1 MLRPLYSHCALLAA
15 LFTLPAS
22 VSSTPTFP
30 ASTPSGIG
38 CVDPQG
44 LVDCYSS
51 NVDQAT
57 SCVGV
62 AQNSCSADEQ
72 NTCEVGCANGQLA
85 ANVGCWLQHCW
96 NQVYSCDFQ
105 ATAITYIDTADLIAS
120 SVTIPF
126 YPPPADAPG
135 GCSCNLGQVYGY
147 ISESVVAPDPCGNA
161 YLDTAPESVSD
172 CECCKLSAPISNI
185 INTCP
190 NSDLTFLGVPNLIQK
205 YAAVAQQDTTDS
217 CQSVLG
223 SDSSLCSS
231 QFNISVDGGGA
242 FFDPAALPA
251 GVPGSEPLSTLAGSV
266 TALPGPQTITLELFP
281 GYSSV
286 IALASFDAKKVAQTA
301 APTANG
307 GGASRGNGGSSPGF
321 KKNSERKT
329 MSVLWMA
336 WVVMLA
342 ILGSQ
347 MLT

>member
-1 MLRPLYSHCALLAA
+1 MLRPLYSHCALSAA
-15 LFTLPAS
+15 LFTLPAF
-22 VSSTPTFP
+22 VWSTPTFP
-30 ASTPSGIG
+30 AGTPSGIG

-44 LVDCYSS
+44 LVDCYSN

-57 SCVGV
+57 SCLDT
-62 AQNSCSADEQ
+62 ANNSCSADLR
-72 NTCEVGCANGQLA
+72 NTCALGCANGQLA

-105 ATAITYIDTADLIAS
+105 ATVITYIDKADRIAS

-147 ISESVVAPDPCGNA
+147 ISESAVATDPCNA
-161 YLDTAPESVSD
+161 YINSAPESVPV

-190 NSDLTFLGVPNLIQK
+190 NSDLSILGVPVLIQK
-205 YAAVAQQDTTDS
+205 YATEAQQDTSDS
-217 CQSVLG
+217 CQSALG
-223 SDSSLCSS
+223 SNACTS
-231 QFNISVDGGGA
+231 QFGISVDGGGA
-242 FFDPAALPA
+242 FFNPAALPA

-286 IALASFDAKKVAQTA
+286 IALAPFDAKKVAQTA
-301 APTANG
+301 PPAAAPTGNG
-307 GGASRGNGGSSPGF
+307 GTPSTGNGGSGL
-321 KKNSERKT
+321 R
-329 MSVLWMA
+329 MA
-336 WVVMLA
+336 CVVILA
-342 ILGSQ
+342 ILGSYIF
-347 MLT
+347 TVV

>member
-1 MLRPLYSHCALLAA
+1 
-15 LFTLPAS
+15 
-22 VSSTPTFP
+22 
-30 ASTPSGIG
+30 PSGIG

-57 SCVGV
+57 SC
-62 AQNSCSADEQ
+62 AATAKNSCSPDEQ
-72 NTCEVGCANGQLA
+72 NTCAVGCANFQLA

-105 ATAITYIDTADLIAS
+105 ATVITYIDTADQIAS

-126 YPPPADAPG
+126 YPPPANAPG
-135 GCSCNLGQVYGY
+135 SCSCNLGQVYGY
-147 ISESVVAPDPCGNA
+147 ISESAVAPDPCNA
-161 YLDTAPESVSD
+161 YVNTAPDSVAD

-190 NSDLTFLGVPNLIQK
+190 KSDLTFLGVPVLIQK
-205 YAAVAQQDTTDS
+205 YAAEAQQDTSDS

-223 SDSSLCSS
+223 SNTNICSS
-231 QFNISVDGGGA
+231 QFGISVDGSGE
-242 FFDPAALPA
+242 FLNPAALPA

-286 IALASFDAKKVAQTA
+286 IALAPFDAKKVAETAPPAA
-301 APTANG
+301 APT
-307 GGASRGNGGSSPGF
+307 GNGGSPS
-321 KKNSERKT
+321 
-329 MSVLWMA
+329 
-336 WVVMLA
+336 
-342 ILGSQ
+342 
-347 MLT
+347 

>member
-1 MLRPLYSHCALLAA
+1 MLRSLYSHCALLAA

-44 LVDCYSS
+44 LLDCYSS

-57 SCVGV
+57 SCAVT
-62 AQNSCSADEQ
+62 ANNSCSGDDL
-72 NTCEVGCANGQLA
+72 NTCDVGCANFQLA

-105 ATAITYIDTADLIAS
+105 ATAITYIDTADRIAS

-135 GCSCNLGQVYGY
+135 GCSCNLGLVYGY
-147 ISESVVAPDPCGNA
+147 ISESAVAPDPCDA
-161 YLDTAPESVSD
+161 YLNTAQENVVD

-190 NSDLTFLGVPNLIQK
+190 KSDLTLLGVPVLIQK
-205 YAAVAQQDTTDS
+205 YAAEAQQDTSDS

-223 SDSSLCSS
+223 SNTNVCSS
-231 QFNISVDGGGA
+231 QFSISVDGGGA
-242 FFDPAALPA
+242 FFNPAALPA

-286 IALASFDAKKVAQTA
+286 IALAPFDAKKVAQTA
-301 APTANG
+301 PPAAAPTRNG
-307 GGASRGNGGSSPGF
+307 GSPSTGNGGS
-321 KKNSERKT
+321 R
-329 MSVLWMA
+329 LRMA
-336 WVVMLA
+336 CVVVLA
-342 ILGSQ
+342 ILGPYT
-347 MLT
+347 LTMV